1 MARPSKPVSVLKA
14 EGKAHRTKKEL
25 KIREEGEKAFA
36 TGINIKES
44 DAVKNN
50 VIAHNEFKRVVK
62 LFGII
67 EKDDAIFQQVINR
80 YCLLF
85 AECHAM
91 ELKFQN
97 LDAAIELLTESF
109 EEGKGG
115 VSGKEMLEYVTNFSR
130 EIAKLLSLQMTM
142 DKQLQVKRK
151 MMLDIEKENIM
162 TIASALRNVPKKEEN
177 KTNPLLEALNG

>member
-1 MARPSKPVSVLKA
+1 MARPSKPVSVLKT
-14 EGKAHRTKKEL
+14 ENKSHRTKKEL

-36 TGINIKES
+36 TGINITET
-44 DAVKNN
+44 DAVRNN
-50 VIAHNEFKRVVK
+50 IIAHSEFQRIVH

-91 ELKFQN
+91 ELKYQN
-97 LDAAIELLTESF
+97 IDAAVELLTESF
-109 EEGKGG
+109 EEGKSSLEGED
-115 VSGKEMLEYVTNFSR
+115 VLEYVVNFSR
-130 EIAKLLSLQMTM
+130 EVGKLLSLQMTI
-142 DKQLQVKRK
+142 DKQLQIKRK

-177 KTNPLLEALNG
+177 KSNPLLDALNG